1 MVPKKVSFPLPWG
14 ESSLDVLPELGSVE
28 WDRAYALTNGILFL
42 PDDSEFLV
50 VEFFNH
56 NGIPC
61 GWLAISTDEIT
72 SIAELDES
80 SPEVAY
86 FLSNPTGPQPLGKI
100 QGRWAELLS
109 NLAQLELL
117 TTIYTKTGGTETKTT
132 GLVGSVNG
140 EGVELTT
147 TSGTGDDSI
156 LFEISNLQAVE
167 WEIVDNSDASWAK
180 DLDMQTISWDRGHE
194 SLVMA
199 PLGPVDV
206 DGFSWWCRF
215 EQDARF
221 DGLAWI
227 LDHEIVSRER
237 SEVLPRG
244 SSAPPSDVLTQHSML
259 RSLLISSADSGFLLE
274 FRFVATGAQELLVG
288 RVRSLIGDEVV
299 LELIS
304 PTGKQETDCLTVSVA
319 DIISVVRDSG
329 YLRMLEH
336 SRP

>member
-1 MVPKKVSFPLPWG
+1 MVPNKAPYPLPWG
-14 ESSLDVLPELGSVE
+14 ESNVDKPPELGSVE
-28 WDRAYALTNGILFL
+28 WDRAYALTSGALSL

-56 NGIPC
+56 NGIPG
-61 GWLAISTDEIT
+61 GWLAISTDEIS
-72 SIAELDES
+72 SIAALDES

-86 FLSNPTGPQPLGKI
+86 FLSNPRAPQPLGKI
-100 QGRWAELLS
+100 QGRWTELLNS
-109 NLAQLELL
+109 LAQLELL
-117 TTIYTKTGGTETKTT
+117 TTIYTKSGGTESKTM
-132 GLVGSVNG
+132 GLVGAVDSD
-140 EGVELTT
+140 GVGLSLN
-147 TSGTGDDSI
+147 SGSGDDSI
-156 LFEISNLQAVE
+156 PFEVSNLQAVE
-167 WEIVDNSDASWAK
+167 WEIVDNSDVSWAK
-180 DLDMQTISWDRGHE
+180 GLDMQAVSWDRGHE

-206 DGFSWWCRF
+206 DGFSSWCQF
-215 EQDARF
+215 EQDGRF

-244 SSAPPSDVLTQHSML
+244 SRTPPYDSLNQHSTL
-259 RSLLISSADSGFLLE
+259 RSLLTRSLDSGFLLE
-274 FRFVATGAQELLVG
+274 FRFVATGAQELLVA
-288 RVRSLIGDEVV
+288 RVQSLIGDEVV

-304 PTGKQETDCLTVSVA
+304 PTGKQDADRLTVSVA